1 MCIAESVCILP
12 VLSLSLTLFLPFFY
26 SRLGVFDWVLGRPTA
41 TQDWVSNWNRRF
53 VREFTGMSLR
63 GLLWTLPAGYLLYLL
78 DFGWQYS
85 LSGSLM
91 GLFYF
96 LGGKLPDPSVNEKIW
111 SNFVG
116 LIPHSELMWGAFIW
130 YVLFV
135 SCMVEL
141 TKRRRNQ
148 LEKRYANIHLQLNT
162 KLFRC
167 CGNDCLSIK
176 CISFLYQMCV
186 VFVVVISLCSVVYYA
201 AVEQADLANK
211 MQTFTGLF
219 IGTVLLVLAL
229 GCSWGYW
236 CGRWSATKR
245 QARAP
250 RTNPAARPER
260 YPLLHRDDTGRIDAS
275 DYGSMLFNGDDRHDN
290 HDYDA
295 ACQERV
301 TVGIVQDRDGTQ
313 HTVGVRRVMLGVQQV
328 PRDQLRELNRLGI
341 LDYYWILFETILYLD
356 VFAILHFFN
365 GIVFAL
371 STAAVIV
378 MTFVC
383 LVWNIHT
390 PRFFVGNCTTGA
402 VI

>member
-1 MCIAESVCILP
+1 MLILSVLNLSLCL
-12 VLSLSLTLFLPFFY
+12 VLSCH

-41 TQDWVSNWNRRF
+41 TEAWGYNQRF

-63 GLLWTLPAGYLLYLL
+63 GLLWTVPAGYLLYLL
-78 DFGWQYS
+78 GFGWQYS
-85 LSGSLM
+85 LSGSQM
-91 GLFYF
+91 GLYYY
-96 LGGKLPDPSVNEKIW
+96 LGGVLPDPGHNVNEKIW
-111 SNFVG
+111 ANFVG

-148 LEKRYANIHLQLNT
+148 LEKRYTNIRLQLNS

-167 CGNDCLSIK
+167 CANDCLSIK
-176 CISFLYQMCV
+176 CISFLYQVCV

-219 IGTVLLVLAL
+219 IGTILLVLAL

-236 CGRWSATKR
+236 CGRWPAAKR
-245 QARAP
+245 QTGAP
-250 RTNPAARPER
+250 QTNPAPRPER
-260 YPLLHRDDTGRIDAS
+260 YPLLQGNATTHVVAN
-275 DYGSMLFNGDDRHDN
+275 DYGSMRFDGDNRHNID
-290 HDYDA
+290 DYEA
-295 ACQERV
+295 VCQEQV
-301 TVGIVQDRDGTQ
+301 NAGLVEDRDGVQ
-313 HTVGVRRVMLGVQQV
+313 HVVGVRRYVLGVRQI
-328 PRDQLRELNRLGI
+328 PRDQCRQLNRLGI
-341 LDYYWILFETILYLD
+341 LDYYWILFETVLYLD

-365 GIVFAL
+365 GLVFAL

-378 MTFVC
+378 MTFMS

-390 PRFFVGNCTTGA
+390 PRYFVGNCTTGA
-402 VI
+402 AI